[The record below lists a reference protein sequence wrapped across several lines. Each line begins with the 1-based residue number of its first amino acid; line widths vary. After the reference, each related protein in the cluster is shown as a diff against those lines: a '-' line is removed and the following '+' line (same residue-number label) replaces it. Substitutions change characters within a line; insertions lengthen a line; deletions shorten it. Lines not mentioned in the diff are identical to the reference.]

1 MTGRKVKTMD
11 NKNIAKDFDDFIETV
26 SDAIRKTLNTEI
38 GQELTKDLLRMKLNE
53 NPNMT
58 AQEWADTKSD
68 FMTFLFLTFVK
79 ETPEA
84 MRELGEHTY
93 NELRKEV

>member
-1 MTGRKVKTMD
+1 MD
-11 NKNIAKDFDDFIETV
+11 NKNIAKDLDDFIETV

-58 AQEWADTKSD
+58 AQEWANTKSD
-68 FMTFLFLTFVK
+68 VMTFLFLTLVK

-93 NELRKEV
+93 NEPRKEV